1 MDSFPPWVTRVR
13 KDPLGP
19 VGFNQLTAER
29 FRWVEKMF
37 GQEHLLEAGAS
48 VGTAGEHN
56 AAEIPREVGSV
67 YYAAGPTYSAHDF
80 RYATGVTRNGVG
92 DVSLNLDS
100 DPYPNIYQLAL
111 QVQNCSESAI
121 NKPTSTGYVV
131 VSTSEV
137 RFYSYVLTSGLGAGN
152 AWAAEEADFCVALHA
167 PPLPVGAN
175 STLGT
180 SKHRG
185 DFLTDDAADW
195 NATVLADATIR
206 DNFGQG
212 HDATGSH
219 DVREVAKGWGRIG
232 VRSGG
237 GAFDIL
243 ETGTLN
249 PIAGVTRPGIGIA
262 EITFTTAF
270 TLSAQPFVE
279 LDYARNNGGT
289 EEQVFA
295 GGTPRSFIFT
305 DGGAVKLR
313 VYTYEY
319 DTGALTWAR
328 ADCDF
333 FIAVHGG

>member
-19 VGFNQLTAER
+19 VGYNQLTAER

-37 GQEHLLEAGAS
+37 GQEHLLADGTS

-56 AAEIPREVGSV
+56 AAEIPREVGSI
-67 YYAAGPTYSAHDF
+67 YTIAGPSFALEGF

-111 QVQNCSESAI
+111 QVQSCSETLV
-121 NKPTSTGYVV
+121 NKPTSCGYVV
-131 VSTSEV
+131 VSTSEI
-137 RFYSYVLTSGLGAGN
+137 RFYNYYLSSALGAGN
-152 AWAAEEADFCVALHA
+152 TWAAEEANFCCAIHA
-167 PPLPVGAN
+167 PPLPA
-175 STLGT
+175 GT
-180 SKHRG
+180 PNTIGVSKHRS
-185 DFLTDDAADW
+185 DFFTDDSADW
-195 NATVLADATIR
+195 NAHVLADAKIR
-206 DNFGQG
+206 DDFGQG
-212 HDATGSH
+212 HGSTGSH
-219 DVREVAKGWGRIG
+219 NVREVAKSWGRIG

-243 ETGTLN
+243 ESSTLN
-249 PIAGVTRPGIGIA
+249 PIAGVTRPSVGIA
-262 EITFTTAF
+262 EVTFTNAF

-279 LDYARNNGGT
+279 FDYARNNGGT

-295 GGTPRSFIFT
+295 GGTPRTFIFT

-313 VYTYEY
+313 VYMYEF
-319 DTGALTWAR
+319 DTSALTWAR

-333 FIAVHGG
+333 FVAVHGG